1 MTLVGDFLLVAFQ
14 KKNSCLRI
22 EICTYY
28 GVVVD
33 RTHDWAV
40 QFCYKLA
47 VVEYTLGR
55 LLPAFLLWA
64 LSLSASDWA
73 QIWRHPKF
81 LTFVKEAKKC

>member
-33 RTHDWAV
+33 RTHDWAAISR
-40 QFCYKLA
+40 Q
-47 VVEYTLGR
+47 
-55 LLPAFLLWA
+55 
-64 LSLSASDWA
+64 
-73 QIWRHPKF
+73 
-81 LTFVKEAKKC
+81 